1 MLAAP
6 LNGAILRALQE
17 GPKQQVDLR
26 REAGHPAQT
35 TLRAQLRKLYDAGVI
50 EKRRRNRFPGVLEY
64 ELSEAG
70 HGLSP
75 VSAILE
81 RWLRDSP
88 DGALDLGGSA
98 ARAAVKALTD
108 SWSTAMLRALA
119 VEPLTLTELDRVI
132 PGLNYPSVERRL
144 AAMRITGLIEALE
157 SEGRGTPYAVT
168 DWARRAA
175 AALVAAAH
183 WERRHARQPTLAFGR
198 TEIETIFLLA
208 TPLLHVPNEASGA
221 CRLALEVSTA
231 GDRRLAGTI
240 VAIDEG
246 RALSCTHRLDGEVD
260 AWALGSATG
269 WLELMARGDLDGLE
283 LGGDSLLS
291 RAVLDALHHT
301 LLGSQRPDLQLIR
314 KY

>member
-6 LNGAILRALQE
+6 LNGAILRALQD
-17 GPKQQVDLR
+17 GPKQQADLR
-26 REAGHPAQT
+26 RESGHPAQT
-35 TLRAQLRKLYDAGVI
+35 TLRAQLKKFCDAGVI

-88 DGALDLGGSA
+88 DGALELGGSA

-108 SWSTAMLRALA
+108 GWSTAILRALA
-119 VEPLTLTELDRVI
+119 VKPLTLTELDRVT

-144 AAMRITGLIEALE
+144 AAMRLTSLVKALE
-157 SEGRGTPYAVT
+157 SEGRGTPYSVT
-168 DWARRAA
+168 DWARRAT
-175 AALVAAAH
+175 AALVAATR
-183 WERRHARQPTLAFGR
+183 WERRQASQPTSTFGR

-208 TPLLHVPNEASGA
+208 APLLNVPNSLSGT
-221 CRLALEVSTA
+221 CRIAVELSAA
-231 GDRRLAGTI
+231 GDRRLAGTV

-246 RALSCTHRLDGEVD
+246 RPRSCTHRLDGEVD

-269 WLELMARGDLDGLE
+269 WLELMAQGDLDGLE

-291 RAVLDALHHT
+291 RAVLDALHHA
-301 LLGSQRPDLQLIR
+301 LLGSLNDPIAN
-314 KY
+314 